1 VLTGALLLA
10 LLNGIALAVAA
21 VLFID
26 YTREHGPLSSEI
38 PEQTAIVGDEATEL
52 ANRLAPVLHYD
63 SKELFVPIPRAAY
76 VSRTQL
82 KEQEGRFIRLRQSK
96 VTEESLPESLGACL
110 KGCLLFLDV
119 RSVEPDPPKHS
130 ERSYDLIENGLLRA
144 GARPHVYVHVTH
156 YDDTDEIAVQYW
168 FLYFF
173 NYRLNEHESD
183 WEQITVRLDDERNP
197 IGVFYSAHE
206 GGQVADWERIEHD
219 GDHPVVYPARGS
231 HANYFAAG
239 THRVSVG
246 CKRVIGSIKQCLRGR
261 KLLVDVTDG
270 RGRALTST
278 DYSLSELTGPLYAGS
293 YGSGNYVVLTRRP
306 DVLNDPRL
314 RTAWKDPLRRFH

>member
-156 YDDTDEIAVQYW
+156 YDDTDEIASSTGSCTSSTTGSTSTS
-168 FLYFF
+168 
-173 NYRLNEHESD
+173 RTGSRSRSASTTSATRSASSTRH
-183 WEQITVRLDDERNP
+183 TRGVRSRTGSGSSTTATTP
-197 IGVFYSAHE
+197 SSTPPA
-206 GGQVADWERIEHD
+206 ARTRTTS
-219 GDHPVVYPARGS
+219 PPARTACRS
-231 HANYFAAG
+231 AA
-239 THRVSVG
+239 S
-246 CKRVIGSIKQCLRGR
+246 
-261 KLLVDVTDG
+261 
-270 RGRALTST
+270 A
-278 DYSLSELTGPLYAGS
+278 
-293 YGSGNYVVLTRRP
+293 
-306 DVLNDPRL
+306 
-314 RTAWKDPLRRFH
+314 